1 MVNTKHEI
9 IRKAFK
15 ISLHGFIYSFRF
27 HPVHFSQVTVEH
39 DPLASDLVNLVLD
52 YLEIVHSGYDCCP
65 MASNGA
71 FGELTIGTDIVCK
84 AR

>member
-15 ISLHGFIYSFRF
+15 ISLHSLIEYFRLYS
-27 HPVHFSQVTVEH
+27 VHFSQVTVKH

-52 YLEIVHSGYDCCP
+52 YLEIVHSVYDCCP